1 MYSIDLKKSAQKDL
15 DRINEPDY
23 SRIIDS
29 IKSLSQNPR
38 NINVKKL
45 VTKENEYRLRVGNY
59 RVLFF
64 IEENNKEI
72 KISRVLHRQEA
83 YK

>member
-1 MYSIDLKKSAQKDL
+1 M
-15 DRINEPDY
+15 NEPDF
-23 SRIIDS
+23 SRIINS
-29 IKSLSQNPR
+29 IKLLSQNPR

-45 VTKENEYRLRVGNY
+45 VSKENEYRLRVGNY

-64 IEENNKEI
+64 IEENIKEI
-72 KISRVLHRQEA
+72 KVSRVLHRQEA

>member
-1 MYSIDLKKSAQKDL
+1 MYNIKLKKSAQKDL
-15 DRINEPDY
+15 DKINEPYY
-23 SRIIDS
+23 SKIIFS
-29 IKSLSQNPR
+29 IKTLSQNPR

-45 VTKENEYRLRVGNY
+45 VTKENEYRLKVGDY

-64 IEENNKEI
+64 IEESVKEI
-72 KISRVLHRQEA
+72 KISRVLHRHEA